1 MGPSLLHFVLSQPS
15 RVDSNHGLR
24 IQRPAF
30 SRLNYGS
37 SAGSSAPGTTLR
49 EKGSNLQPPGSEP
62 GVLPIELSLTEI
74 DLTGSRLDSNQQ
86 PEAYEASAL
95 PLSYAPE
102 QSLPHSA
109 RAASWNRTSDFRFT
123 RAALCLLSYCGTRF
137 ARCSERGSNPHTRFG
152 RPALSRLSYH
162 CLYTRHVTHCAGRE
176 SNPALSHGK
185 AAFCQ

>member
-1 MGPSLLHFVLSQPS
+1 
-15 RVDSNHGLR
+15 VDSNHGLR
-24 IQRPAF
+24 IQSPAF
-30 SRLNYGS
+30 YPLNH
-37 SAGSSAPGTTLR
+37 GSSAPPRTRARATLR

-102 QSLPHSA
+102 NHSRMPS

-123 RAALCLLSYCGTRF
+123 RAALCLLSYCGTRV
-137 ARCSERGSNPHTRFG
+137 RSM
-152 RPALSRLSYH
+152 
-162 CLYTRHVTHCAGRE
+162 
-176 SNPALSHGK
+176 
-185 AAFCQ
+185 Q

>member
-1 MGPSLLHFVLSQPS
+1 M
-15 RVDSNHGLR
+15 DSNHDLR

-37 SAGSSAPGTTLR
+37 FAGSSAPGTTLR
-49 EKGSNLQPPGSEP
+49 EKDSNLQPPGSEP

-102 QSLPHSA
+102 
-109 RAASWNRTSDFRFT
+109 FRFAH
-123 RAALCLLSYCGTRF
+123 RQ
-137 ARCSERGSNPHTRFG
+137 G
-152 RPALSRLSYH
+152 RKL
-162 CLYTRHVTHCAGRE
+162 E
-176 SNPALSHGK
+176 SNQRLPLYENGALPAELLRHS
-185 AAFCQ
+185 FRSMQ

>member
-1 MGPSLLHFVLSQPS
+1 
-15 RVDSNHGLR
+15 VDSNHGLR
-24 IQRPAF
+24 IQSPAF
-30 SRLNYGS
+30 YPLNH
-37 SAGSSAPGTTLR
+37 GSSAPPRRGARARATLR

-74 DLTGSRLDSNQQ
+74 GLTGRRLESNQQ

-102 QSLPHSA
+102 FRLHTA

-123 RAALCLLSYCGTRF
+123 RTALCLLSYCGTRP

-162 CLYTRHVTHCAGRE
+162 CEVSRHTTHCAGRE